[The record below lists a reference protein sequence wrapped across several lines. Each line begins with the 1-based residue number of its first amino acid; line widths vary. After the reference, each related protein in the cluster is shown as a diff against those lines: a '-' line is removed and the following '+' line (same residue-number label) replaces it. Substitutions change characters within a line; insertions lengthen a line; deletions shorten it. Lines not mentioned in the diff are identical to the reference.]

1 MIAGGFSN
9 TASGNNSFAAGR
21 RANAND
27 DACFV
32 WGDQSTTNEVRC
44 DAPNRFVARSLGGVY
59 FFSFGADQGTYN
71 GVFLAPGATAWVVAS
86 DRRIKDNVR
95 DINTQDVLS
104 AVAGHADHYLEPDG
118 AGSLDPPHGPDGS
131 GFPRRVR
138 FGRDR
143 SRHQHARC
151 RWRGLCRNPR
161 IEAKLAERDAEVA
174 TMKSELAAIRSLLTT
189 IAARPTQTAEIA
201 R

>member
-95 DINTQDVLS
+95 DINTQDVLQRLLAMPITTWNLMAQDPS
-104 AVAGHADHYLEPDG
+104 IRHMGPMAQDFRAAFDLGETELGINTLDADGVA
-118 AGSLDPPHGPDGS
+118 
-131 GFPRRVR
+131 F
-138 FGRDR
+138 
-143 SRHQHARC
+143 
-151 RWRGLCRNPR
+151 
-161 IEAKLAERDAEVA
+161 
-174 TMKSELAAIRSLLTT
+174 AAIQGLKRNSPNATL
-189 IAARPTQTAEIA
+189 RWQ